1 MDELFVVE
9 TMPERVKYRPGDE
22 ISYEGISFSL
32 DGVEVPLDL
41 VFFSVPEGS
50 MWQRRDKS
58 IDVVASYIDY
68 ETVFTL
74 KRKHNPLLL
83 LLPLLAVLAAI
94 VAVLVSQCAA
104 GPDEFVPD
112 SGGAT
117 VYTNLSNMSQEEKQ
131 RFVDEKTAASVI
143 TVKLSDKMVLSG
155 GRLTVNF
162 SVVEPNNGFSERLE
176 IRQGGR
182 VVASSEIIPPGGSV
196 EWLDT
201 WFAGYGDAVAVVYG
215 VKDGEDSGAP
225 VSVEVEIID
234 EAAEAERRAAMTGS
248 RADSSPEVSSGPVS
262 EAVAG
267 PVVEPVPAVESVP
280 VVEPEPVPVVESAP
294 EPVPEPVSAVY
305 DLGASF
311 VGWEVPAS
319 GIVDYQGLGWFM
331 CHSNTWQGGVVSS
344 LCPGDVVVIDGIA
357 YTVAGVTRAGVG
369 ESVADWRYAYE
380 DYKLFS
386 TCIEDGSNDVWI
398 VYAC

>member
-41 VFFSVPEGS
+41 VFFSVPEGET
-50 MWQRRDKS
+50 WKRGDKS
-58 IDVVASYIDY
+58 LDVVASYIDY
-68 ETVFTL
+68 EVVFTL
-74 KRKHNPLLL
+74 KRKRNPLLL
-83 LLPLLAVLAAI
+83 LLLLLLAALIAVSAALLSTGPLDPDDETDGDRGSHLIPPEDMTEEEIVEMLNRLAELSTI
-94 VAVLVSQCAA
+94 TVSLDPEPELVD
-104 GPDEFVPD
+104 GKVH
-112 SGGAT
+112 
-117 VYTNLSNMSQEEKQ
+117 L
-131 RFVDEKTAASVI
+131 RFVVE
-143 TVKLSDKMVLSG
+143 
-155 GRLTVNF
+155 
-162 SVVEPNNGFSERLE
+162 EPNNGFSERMELVQDGKVVGHSE
-176 IRQGGR
+176 IVSPGDWVEWISAPDAVPGAAIAIVYAVDEDGNDSGSPVNVEIQITEAGQAELP
-182 VVASSEIIPPGGSV
+182 ASS
-196 EWLDT
+196 T
-201 WFAGYGDAVAVVYG
+201 
-215 VKDGEDSGAP
+215 
-225 VSVEVEIID
+225 
-234 EAAEAERRAAMTGS
+234 
-248 RADSSPEVSSGPVS
+248 SGPVS

-267 PVVEPVPAVESVP
+267 PVVEPMPAVESVP
-280 VVEPEPVPVVESAP
+280 VSEPEPAPVVE
-294 EPVPEPVSAVY
+294 PVPAAEPAPAVY

-344 LCPGDVVVIDGIA
+344 LCPGDVVMVDGAA

-398 VYAC
+398 VYAS